1 MSTVLKALREARDS
15 ATGSGGANTRPSAY
29 HAFRSRWMLWVGAL
43 RLHQWVKNLLIV
55 IPLMLAH
62 EFKPEQCFHV
72 ALGFLIFG
80 VVASGTY
87 LMNDLNDLRSDR
99 AHPVKR
105 HRALASGAIRPWK
118 AGVVASVLMVSG
130 VTVSFLLDREFGF
143 TTLAYVAITAAY
155 SYRLKCEPMFDV
167 FTIGVLFVLR
177 LVAGM
182 VLIDNQISLWLSGFA
197 FTLFMSLAMAKR
209 HSELVNFLRSS
220 GGTPVGRGYEVE
232 DIGLTRSF
240 GVGNA
245 LIAFLI
251 MLLYFQFQA
260 LVSGLYDVV
269 ELLYVVPVAV
279 FAWTLRIWL
288 KANRGQLQDDPI
300 TFALK
305 DRISWAYA
313 TFTVAAWA
321 VAIK

>member
-1 MSTVLKALREARDS
+1 MKAVSSPLVEPDAAPVENMERADDPAGR
-15 ATGSGGANTRPSAY
+15 
-29 HAFRSRWMLWVGAL
+29 RSQWALWAAAL
-43 RLHQWVKNLLIV
+43 RLHQWVKNVLLV
-55 IPLMLAH
+55 VPLLLAH
-62 EFKPEQCFHV
+62 EFTMRQCVDV

-80 VVASGTY
+80 IVASGTY
-87 LMNDLNDLRSDR
+87 LINDLNDLRADR
-99 AHPVKR
+99 AHPAKR
-105 HRALASGAIRPWK
+105 LRPLASGAISVR
-118 AGVVASVLMVSG
+118 AAVAASA
-130 VTVSFLLDREFGF
+130 FLLLTGLTGAFLVDQEFGF

-155 SYRLKCEPMFDV
+155 SFRLKREPMFDV
-167 FTIGVLFVLR
+167 FTIGVLFVAR

-209 HSELVNFLRSS
+209 HSELTTFLRSS
-220 GGTPVGRGYEVE
+220 GSTPMGRGYEAE
-232 DIGLTRSF
+232 DIGLTRAF
-240 GVGNA
+240 GVGSA

-260 LVSGLYDVV
+260 LASGLYDAV

-288 KANRGQLQDDPI
+288 KANRGLLMDDPI
-300 TFALK
+300 TFALR
-305 DRISWAYA
+305 DRISWCYA
-313 TFTVAAWA
+313 IFTFLAWL